1 MNRLQ
6 KILIGLSVVVVIGL
20 VGQAD
25 FEHEQVMSKEYRD
38 NVCGGYWPDYQN
50 LKPSCR
56 SKGTPTA
63 FTRG

>member
-6 KILIGLSVVVVIGL
+6 KILIGLAVVVAIGL
-20 VGQAD
+20 AGQAD
-25 FEHEQVMSKEYRD
+25 FKHEQVMSKEYRD
-38 NVCGGYWPDYQN
+38 NVCGGYWPDYEN
-50 LKPSCR
+50 LKPSCG